1 MLTCDNL
8 RALER
13 VKEARAQA
21 VGVGVSC
28 LGLGTFNLRCINQ
41 LNAIFFVVS
50 KITSS
55 GKMIFPA
62 SDDFGL

>member
-13 VKEARAQA
+13 VKEAGAAKLCQA

-28 LGLGTFNLRCINQ
+28 LGLGTFDLRYINQ
-41 LNAIFFVVS
+41 LNVFFFCG
-50 KITSS
+50 S
-55 GKMIFPA
+55 GEMIFPA
-62 SDDFGL
+62 SDDFRL